1 MWVTGWQQAYNNR
14 FCIGT
19 IISLRSGDEQI
30 EVVDFLSK
38 KKNNCF
44 TWPKAIAKGVDSVEK
59 KNSEAL
65 VQTVGTHFVV
75 NNLDEIKQM

>member
-1 MWVTGWQQAYNNR
+1 M
-14 FCIGT
+14 
-19 IISLRSGDEQI
+19 
-30 EVVDFLSK
+30 DFLSK
-38 KKNNCF
+38 KKNNWF

-65 VQTVGTHFVV
+65 VQTVGTDFVV